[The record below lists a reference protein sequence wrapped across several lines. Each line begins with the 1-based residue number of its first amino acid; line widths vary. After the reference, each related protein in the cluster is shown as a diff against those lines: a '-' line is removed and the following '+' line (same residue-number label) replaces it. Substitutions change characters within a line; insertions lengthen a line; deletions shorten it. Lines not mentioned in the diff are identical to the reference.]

1 MVKYQY
7 VHIYIYLNEK
17 RKINMILYFHSNK
30 ANVNTDSTIIKQSR
44 WLCSAVC
51 WIYYLFLSNFI

>member
-1 MVKYQY
+1 MKTFILKLANMVKYQY

-51 WIYYLFLSNFI
+51 